1 MMKYIN
7 SILLIIFG
15 MTLAQCGDDKE
26 VVTYPRPD
34 WSPVAE
40 DFANGAPDWTPVQE
54 SAPNAPGWALDLNG
68 NDAAP
73 SWSDPDKNI
82 YPSSM
87 TAVIRLSQALELFAA
102 DGDQM
107 AAFIGGE
114 CRGVAQAIR
123 TNGVKLFFIQV
134 KASSS
139 ESGNVEFRYFSSRWG
154 RIYKS
159 PASDVKYEINKVYGT
174 ADVPAYPNFEQSGKY
189 PCISDAYVRINYP
202 TLPFNV
208 TADDEFAALVDGECR
223 SVIGAAASNGT
234 HQITLYGI
242 KEGEKLEFKYYSAE
256 KKCVYTC
263 EQSFVMPAAGG
274 SIGSA
279 EAPEALTF
287 VPDGSMTAY
296 VALGAPITSW
306 ADNAT
311 DEVAAFAGSQCLG
324 RGQLITGNTYKLVM
338 NGTVSDGT
346 DIDVKYYSSR
356 LGYVFTAASLVK
368 FANGTTAGSA
378 AEPKKITLNLTG
390 KHPLKMKAYIRL
402 TGNLAMLSSS
412 GDIMAAFVGA
422 ECRGTAQL
430 TSNANHESVYEITI
444 NGSLEVSEY
453 VKIRFYSNHTKRL
466 YESNTGFNFASGK
479 EYGSLNSPVA
489 MEFTE
494 Q

>member
-15 MTLAQCGDDKE
+15 MALAQCSEDE
-26 VVTYPRPD
+26 PVTYPRPD

-40 DFANGAPDWTPVQE
+40 DFANGVPDWTPAQE
-54 SAPNAPGWALDLNG
+54 SAQSAPGWAVDLTG

-73 SWSDPDKNI
+73 SWSDPDKNV

-87 TAVIRLSQALELFAA
+87 TAVLCLTDALNYFAA
-102 DGDQM
+102 DDDQM
-107 AAFIGGE
+107 AAFIGDE
-114 CRGVAQAIR
+114 CRGVAKVINS
-123 TNGVKLFFIQV
+123 NGRKLFFIQV

-263 EQSFVMPAAGG
+263 EQSFVMPAAGS

-306 ADNAT
+306 ADNAA
-311 DEVAAFAGSQCLG
+311 DEIAAFAGGQCIG

-346 DIDVKYYSSR
+346 DVDVKYYSSR
-356 LGYVFTAASLVK
+356 LGYVFTVASLVK
-368 FANGTTAGSA
+368 FANGTIAGSA
-378 AEPKKITLNLTG
+378 ANPKKLAFNLTD

-402 TGNLAMLSSS
+402 SGNLAMLASS
-412 GDIMAAFVGA
+412 GDVMAAFVGS
-422 ECRGTAQL
+422 ECRGIAQVV
-430 TSNANHESVYEITI
+430 SNANHESVYELNI
-444 NGSLEVSEY
+444 NGSLTGSEY
-453 VKIRFYSNHTKRL
+453 VKIRFYSTQTKRL
-466 YESNTGFNFASGK
+466 YESTTGFNFAEGK
-479 EYGSLNSPVA
+479 EYGALNTPVT
-489 MEFTE
+489 MEFSE
-494 Q
+494 E

>member
-15 MTLAQCGDDKE
+15 MALAQCSEDE
-26 VVTYPRPD
+26 PVTYPRPD
-34 WSPVAE
+34 WSLVAE
-40 DFANGAPDWTPVQE
+40 DFANGVPDWTPAQE
-54 SAPNAPGWALDLNG
+54 SAQSAPGWAIDLTG

-73 SWSDPDKNI
+73 SWSDPDKNV

-87 TAVIRLSQALELFAA
+87 TAVLCLTDALNYFAA

-107 AAFIGGE
+107 AAFIGDE
-114 CRGVAQAIR
+114 CRGVAQVINS
-123 TNGVKLFFIQV
+123 NGRKLFFIQV

-139 ESGNVEFRYFSSRWG
+139 ESGNVEFRYYSSRWG

-311 DEVAAFAGSQCLG
+311 DEVAAFAGGQCIG

-356 LGYVFTAASLVK
+356 LGYVFTAASFVK
-368 FANGTTAGSA
+368 FANGTTAGSQA
-378 AEPKKITLNLTG
+378 APKKLAFNLTD
-390 KHPLKMKAYIRL
+390 KHPLKMKAYIHL
-402 TGNLAMLSSS
+402 NGNLAMLASS
-412 GDIMAAFVGA
+412 GDVMAAFVGS
-422 ECRGTAQL
+422 ECRGIAHVV
-430 TSNANHESVYEITI
+430 SNANHESVYELSI
-444 NGSLEVSEY
+444 NGSLTNSEY
-453 VKIRFYSNHTKRL
+453 VKIRFYSTQTKRL
-466 YESNTGFNFASGK
+466 YESTTGFNFAEGK
-479 EYGSLNSPVA
+479 EYGALNTPVT
-489 MEFTE
+489 MEFAE
-494 Q
+494 E